1 MAAERTLAFP
11 VKDPQAKSK
20 KSEFIQEKQETKQSK
35 IKQTKKK
42 KTKRHAL
49 LSKFT
54 AERNIGSKFNK
65 TTEKYAHKNN
75 LCIIKVSNELF
86 SHFPFAV
93 STDNDGLSNKLFLL
107 SSYEEIFG
115 AVKSIDNNYQM

>member
-1 MAAERTLAFP
+1 VNLYR
-11 VKDPQAKSK
+11 KNKKQNKAKK
-20 KSEFIQEKQETKQSK
+20 KKQ
-35 IKQTKKK
+35 KKK

-65 TTEKYAHKNN
+65 TTGKYAHKNN